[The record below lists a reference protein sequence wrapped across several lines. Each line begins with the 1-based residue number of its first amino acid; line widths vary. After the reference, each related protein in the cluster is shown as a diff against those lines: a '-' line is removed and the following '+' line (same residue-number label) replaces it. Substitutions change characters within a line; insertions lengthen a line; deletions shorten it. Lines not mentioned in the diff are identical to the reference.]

1 MGMTEVA
8 CSSGSACTST
18 TLEPS
23 YVLKAMGLDDALVH
37 AAIRFGLGRW
47 TTQDDVDSTMQ
58 TVMSRVKRL
67 REMSPDYA
75 MLARGI
81 VSRPGR

>member
-1 MGMTEVA
+1 
-8 CSSGSACTST
+8 
-18 TLEPS
+18 
-23 YVLKAMGLDDALVH
+23 VH

-67 REMSPDYA
+67 REMSPDYE

-81 VSRPGR
+81 APRPGR